1 MKTVLLV
8 FLGGGMGSVLRYL
21 TIVGMASLGISKSFP
36 WSILVANLLGSFI
49 LGCLAGM
56 PAVQRSGALWFF
68 LATGVLGGYTTFS
81 TLSNDS
87 FELLASGRT
96 GAAMLNLFGSAV
108 LGILC
113 AALGFHT
120 ARTFGP

>member
-1 MKTVLLV
+1 
-8 FLGGGMGSVLRYL
+8 VLRYL
-21 TIVGMASLGISKSFP
+21 TIVSMARAGISKDFP
-36 WSILVANLLGSFI
+36 WSILAANLRGSFI
-49 LGCLAGM
+49 LGLLVDRRRA
-56 PAVQRSGALWFF
+56 ARWALWFF
-68 LATGVLGGYTTFS
+68 AATGVLGGYTTFS

-96 GAAMLNLFGSAV
+96 GAATLNLFGSAV
-108 LGILC
+108 LGIVR